1 MILFEKRDYFC
12 EIKSL
17 KIANHP
23 KIPKLLKSLK
33 LLKNPKFPYK
43 SLSPIRLSTFLG
55 KFQPPEFK
63 LIYFRLNFFIA
74 SGFCCHIRNFT
85 AGIK

>member
-33 LLKNPKFPYK
+33 LLKNPKF
-43 SLSPIRLSTFLG
+43 LSYLSYSPKNAG
-55 KFQPPEFK
+55 KHAKPLTIVK
-63 LIYFRLNFFIA
+63 
-74 SGFCCHIRNFT
+74 
-85 AGIK
+85 

>member
-12 EIKSL
+12 KIKSL

-23 KIPKLLKSLK
+23 KIPKFLKNLKLPKHLKSLI
-33 LLKNPKFPYK
+33 N
-43 SLSPIRLSTFLG
+43 LSPLRLSTFLG
-55 KFQPPEFK
+55 KLQPPEFK
-63 LIYFRLNFFIA
+63 LIYFRLNFLIA

>member
-12 EIKSL
+12 EIKSFHI
-17 KIANHP
+17 KFS
-23 KIPKLLKSLK
+23 KSLK
-33 LLKNPKFPYK
+33 NLKFPKHLKSPKFPYK

-55 KFQPPEFK
+55 KLQPPEFK
-63 LIYFRLNFFIA
+63 FIYFRLNFLIS